1 MTLRAT
7 LVQPEDISPEHRERW
22 SSFAAQP
29 SFGSPFL
36 SWSFAQAVGRLRDDA
51 RVAVFHEGRRTCG
64 YLAFQVDGDGA
75 GHPIGDTIC
84 DAQAVMAPSG
94 WRFDPRGL
102 IEAAG
107 MSAWAFD
114 HLTVAQPD
122 FDPYHVH
129 RHRCPVVELAAGYDS
144 FLQDVRGH
152 SKDLLAQVGRR
163 RRKLEREV
171 GPVVCEW
178 QSTQPD
184 EDLRS
189 LHDWKSDQYR
199 REGAWDRFAQ
209 QWIARA
215 VEQLAGSRDPTCTG
229 LLTSLRAGEHLVAVH
244 FGLLGTDRLSWWFPA
259 YDPDFGAYSPGL
271 ILLLD
276 LIAES
281 ARRGVD
287 RIDLG
292 RGEHGY
298 KLRVTSR
305 AYEVAE
311 GRVAASPTIAGSP
324 LPSGSQSTGAAPI
337 TGEANRF
344 GEWHQRHPEP

>member
-7 LVQPEDISPEHRERW
+7 VVEPDEIAPGDRAAW
-22 SSFAAQP
+22 ASFGEQP

-36 SWSFAQAVGRLRDDA
+36 SWSFARSVGRLRDDA
-51 RVAVFHEGRRTCG
+51 RVAVFRENGTTRG
-64 YLAFQVDGDGA
+64 YLAFQVGVDGA
-75 GHPIGDTIC
+75 GRPIGDTIC
-84 DAQAVMAPSG
+84 DAQAVMAPAA
-94 WRFDPRGL
+94 WTFDPRRL
-102 IEAAG
+102 IDVAG
-107 MSAWAFD
+107 MSSWGFD
-114 HLTVAQPD
+114 HLTLAQPA
-122 FDPYHVH
+122 FHSYHAR
-129 RHRCPVVELAAGYDS
+129 RHRCPTVELAAGYEV
-144 FLQDVRGH
+144 FLQEARGH

-189 LHDWKSDQYR
+189 LYDWKTEQYR
-199 REGAWDRFAQ
+199 RDGTWDRFAQ

-215 VEQLAGSRDPTCTG
+215 VEQLASSRDPTCTG
-229 LLTSLRAGEHLVAVH
+229 LLTSLRAGDHLVAVH

-259 YDPDFGAYSPGL
+259 YDPEFGHYSPGL

-276 LIAES
+276 LISES

-298 KLRVTSR
+298 KLRVTSH

-311 GRVAASPTIAGSP
+311 GQVTAASPSADCAV
-324 LPSGSQSTGAAPI
+324 PSGSLTAAAAPL
-337 TGEANRF
+337 TEGS
-344 GEWHQRHPEP
+344 Q

>member
-7 LVQPEDISPEHRERW
+7 VVEPEDISPDDRERW
-22 SSFAAQP
+22 SSFAGQP
-29 SFGSPFL
+29 SLGSPFL
-36 SWSFAQAVGRLRDDA
+36 SWSFARAVGGLRDDA
-51 RVAVFHEGRRTCG
+51 RVAVFHEGGRACG
-64 YLAFQVDGDGA
+64 YLAFQVDVDGA
-75 GHPIGDTIC
+75 GRPIGHTIC
-84 DAQAVMAPSG
+84 DAQAVMAPAA
-94 WRFDPRGL
+94 WRFDARGL
-102 IEAAG
+102 IEVAG
-107 MSAWAFD
+107 MSAWGFD

-122 FDPYHVH
+122 FHPYHVR
-129 RHRCPVVELAAGYDS
+129 RHRCPVVELAAGYDT
-144 FLQDVRGH
+144 FLQEVRGH

-189 LHDWKSDQYR
+189 LHGWKSDQYDR
-199 REGAWDRFAQ
+199 DGAWDRFAQ
-209 QWIARA
+209 PWIASA
-215 VEQLAGSRDPTCTG
+215 VEHLAGSRDPTCTG

-259 YDPDFGAYSPGL
+259 YNPEFGHYSPGL

-281 ARRGVD
+281 SRRGVG

-292 RGEHGY
+292 RGEHAY

-305 AYEVAE
+305 SYEVAE
-311 GRVAASPTIAGSP
+311 GRVAADPTRDGSPT
-324 LPSGSQSTGAAPI
+324 PSGSQTTPAAPI
-337 TGEANRF
+337 TEGS
-344 GEWHQRHPEP
+344 Q